1 MNKEEYLTA
10 VSSKVFNPA
19 AKEMLHTELESHID
33 EKTEFFEEIGYD
45 DASQE
50 KAVESMGETDEVA
63 SQFGQ
68 IHNDFYNPVLDILVF
83 VLWLALL
90 GGLYFL
96 LKEFV
101 FQDIGLSSLLIA
113 SSCLSFAFASGYCAV
128 SIFKNKLLPILFSF
142 FGIAATGV
150 FNYFV
155 LLDLDKKMISSL
167 SNLFD
172 FIFKTDIP
180 KLNNYADKSQ
190 VITAVSILCAVL
202 AVIFVVSL
210 IYNIKVKS
218 LANTRTD
225 NLMIHFF
232 AKFSII
238 ICIIAFVLSVAF
250 SAKSYF
256 DVNRLKNEYSDAYDF
271 VISLTDNASTKE
283 EIIDFIKESD
293 YPLEEVKDKEGNLI
307 GYSYV
312 HNLVDVTIGFDEIQ
326 TYDEI
331 RTEKFEKLE
340 FTIES
345 LREMFSVRYG
355 NDILQTK
362 QYIELEN
369 EMLNILTES
378 AESASSQEYY
388 SQEYCTISIV
398 PYLDNF
404 NSSYDLKSTSFL
416 AVDEDEE
423 LRFRST
429 DSKNLSKEDE
439 FEFYKNFKPAKLT
452 VGYNLKEINNCRFSY
467 SYVFGRNEY
476 KHIEDHAIF
485 KPNKSA
491 SELYSEIDKIADL
504 IKENDMDVTKV
515 VKNLGLRIETPKT
528 TKEEYEEAFKYLGS
542 YFNELKNSYNELS
555 EYCTQ
560 YFSDDW
566 SFIFVDN
573 TIIAFDKYGFAIDA
587 KALDD
592 SKILMNYDSYD
603 DTLKKVKVNEEYYD
617 RLGLF
622 YSQPDYVP
630 YYTAKNEKFYFYIK
644 TIEDKIGKV
653 GNTKEYYFTDRKNKF
668 YAVDSCFVDENGYFC
683 VNTGNIKYDNDSKQY
698 KSPDGKIYTKATETS
713 WDMDGNILVQSDAYE
728 STIFGN

>member
-101 FQDIGLSSLLIA
+101 FKDIGLSSLLIA

-202 AVIFVVSL
+202 AVVFVVSL

-331 RTEKFEKLE
+331 KEKNIKEYESGLE
-340 FTIES
+340 SIKE
-345 LREMFSVRYG
+345 R
-355 NDILQTK
+355 I
-362 QYIELEN
+362 
-369 EMLNILTES
+369 
-378 AESASSQEYY
+378 AEYY
-388 SQEYCTISIV
+388 GDDYLQSQAFRDYESDLKQTLSESVERFTNNEYYKQEYCVIWINPNLES
-398 PYLDNF
+398 F
-404 NSSYDLKSTSFL
+404 NESYDLISTSFL
-416 AVDEDEE
+416 TVGESEED
-423 LRFRST
+423 LFRST
-429 DSKNLSKEDE
+429 DVRNLSEEEQFKFFKD
-439 FEFYKNFKPAKLT
+439 FKPCKLNIT
-452 VGYNLKEINNCRFSY
+452 YNTNYIKSCNYNY
-467 SYVFGRNEY
+467 SYVFGCKEY
-476 KHIEDHAIF
+476 KHIEDFTVF
-485 KPNKSA
+485 KPDAATKAFYDEIYNIVDSVKGNDMN
-491 SELYSEIDKIADL
+491 IDKAA
-504 IKENDMDVTKV
+504 KEF
-515 VKNLGLRIETPKT
+515 GLKKKEPKLS
-528 TKEEYEEAFKYLGS
+528 KEEYEDSLKYLGS
-542 YFNELKNSYNELS
+542 YF
-555 EYCTQ
+555 
-560 YFSDDW
+560 DD
-566 SFIFVDN
+566 I
-573 TIIAFDKYGFAIDA
+573 K
-587 KALDD
+587 
-592 SKILMNYDSYD
+592 DSYD
-603 DTLKKVKVNEEYYD
+603 ELYNNDMEYYSDDFSLIFRNNSVTIYDKYNNIVDVKLIGDSPVKSNINGEPFKKVRLNYQFYD
-617 RLGLF
+617 KIG
-622 YSQPDYVP
+622 YWYAEAEHVP

-644 TIEDKIGKV
+644 TIEDKTGKV